1 MNKKTWNE
9 IAKPIVVLTVIS
21 LVVSALLAVTNSFT
35 APVIAANEKAATLAA
50 YLQVMPGVSSAGD
63 LETVEDYQTT
73 NVTGA
78 VKSADGAYAF
88 KAEEKGFDGGIVTVI
103 MGFDASGKVTGI
115 YVDATTQTSGIGS
128 HVADEA
134 YLAQFNGLDGT
145 QNVTMN
151 ENGLDGVTGATY
163 SSKALFAAVNDCINC
178 YKEVAMGAA
187 ATVVEE
193 YVNPTKEEA
202 LAAMAPGAAALA
214 TVPDGCT
221 EGYSNGDITV
231 LGASSMGVHG
241 QVPVLVAFDAAGKIT
256 QIWVDASKEE
266 MGLGCMEPDYTSR
279 YVGLS
284 DTAGVD
290 AVDAL
295 SGSTYTSDAVK
306 KAVEACVTG
315 FAAL

>member
-103 MGFDASGKVTGI
+103 MGFDSTGKVTGI
-115 YVDATTQTSGIGS
+115 YVDASTQTSGIGS
-128 HVADEA
+128 HVAEA
-134 YLAQFNGLDGT
+134 DFLSQFSGIDGT
-145 QNVTMN
+145 QNVTMG
-151 ENGLDGVTGATY
+151 ENGLDGWTGATY

-178 YKEVAMGAA
+178 YKEVAMGAD
-187 ATVVEE
+187 ATIVEE

-202 LAAMAPGAAALA
+202 IEAIAPGAAALD

-221 EGYSNGDITV
+221 EAYSNGTVTV
-231 LGASSMGVHG
+231 LSASSMGVHG
-241 QVPVLVAFDAAGKIT
+241 QVPVLVGFDSAGTIT
-256 QIWVDASKEE
+256 QVWVDASGEE
-266 MGLGCMEPDYTSR
+266 MGKGCMEPAFTSLF
-279 YVGLS
+279 VGLA
-284 DTAGVD
+284 DTTGVD
-290 AVDAL
+290 AVDAV

-306 KAVEACVTG
+306 KAVDACVAG
-315 FAAL
+315 FAAM